1 MHPLIL
7 STVILSALPQ
17 APRPPQAPLAADPP
31 KKCKQCSLQCD
42 CGCQSGERCR
52 CAADAPD
59 ADGWRWRLG
68 ADGYW
73 YQWRY
78 VTTTQAHPLH
88 LSAVAPLSY
97 VQAPSFVGGCAGG
110 G

>member
-1 MHPLIL
+1 MHTLIL

-17 APRPPQAPLAADPP
+17 APRPPQAPDPP
-31 KKCKQCSLQCD
+31 KKCKQCD

-52 CAADAPD
+52 CAPAD

-97 VQAPSFVGGCAGG
+97 AQAPSFVGGCAGG

>member
-1 MHPLIL
+1 VP
-7 STVILSALPQ
+7 
-17 APRPPQAPLAADPP
+17 DPP
-31 KKCKQCSLQCD
+31 KKCKQCSIQCD

-52 CAADAPD
+52 CAPAD

-78 VTTTQAHPLH
+78 VTPTQAQPLH
-88 LSAVAPLSY
+88 LSAVAPLTY
-97 VQAPSFVGGCAGG
+97 VQALSFVGGCAGG

>member
-1 MHPLIL
+1 MHTLIL
-7 STVILSALPQ
+7 SAVISSALPQ
-17 APRPPQAPLAADPP
+17 APRPPQAPDPP

-59 ADGWRWRLG
+59 ADGWRWVRK

-78 VTTTQAHPLH
+78 VTPTPAHPLH
-88 LSAVAPLSY
+88 LSAVAPLTY